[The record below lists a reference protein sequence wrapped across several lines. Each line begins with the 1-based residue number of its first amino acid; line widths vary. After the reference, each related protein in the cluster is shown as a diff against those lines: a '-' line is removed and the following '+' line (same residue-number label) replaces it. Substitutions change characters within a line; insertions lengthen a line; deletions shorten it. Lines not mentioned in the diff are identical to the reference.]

1 MVFILSKYLPQVEGT
16 IEFTGANTFF
26 GKTASLLGGTSELSN
41 FQMLLVKIVTILVFI
56 SCVLC
61 LIVLIYLAIE
71 TTFVEALSYAVVLM
85 VSSMVL
91 RLLHLL

>member
-1 MVFILSKYLPQVEGT
+1 MVFILLKYLPQVEGT

-85 VSSMVL
+85 VSSIVL
-91 RLLHLL
+91 KLLHLL